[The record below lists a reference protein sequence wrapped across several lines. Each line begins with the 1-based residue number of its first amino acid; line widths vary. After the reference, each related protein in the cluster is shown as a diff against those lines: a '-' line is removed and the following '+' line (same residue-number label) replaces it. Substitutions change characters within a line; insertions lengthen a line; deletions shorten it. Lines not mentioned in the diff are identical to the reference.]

1 MFFLRETTEEKI
13 VQILKEQAE
22 KGHTLLV
29 VHHDLST
36 VHSYFDK
43 VILLN
48 QRLIAY
54 GDTATTFTEDNIAK
68 AYGGQLPILHKTG
81 MIEE

>member
-1 MFFLRETTEEKI
+1 MKKLAKMG
-13 VQILKEQAE
+13 K
-22 KGHTLLV
+22 TLLV

-36 VHSYFDK
+36 VKEYFSK

-54 GDTATTFTEDNIAK
+54 GDVDSTFTEDNIK
-68 AYGGQLPILHKTG
+68 KCYGPQLTLLQDVGFGSTL
-81 MIEE
+81 

>member
-1 MFFLRETTEEKI
+1 MDILTEEKI
-13 VQILKEQAE
+13 IQILKRLASEG
-22 KGHTLLV
+22 KTLLV

-36 VHSYFDK
+36 VEQYFEK

-54 GDTATTFTEDNIAK
+54 GDTDETFNQENMAMCYGPAVDDIGEDWDV
-68 AYGGQLPILHKTG
+68 
-81 MIEE
+81 

>member
-1 MFFLRETTEEKI
+1 MTTED
-13 VQILKEQAE
+13 QIISTLKKLAGEG
-22 KGHTLLV
+22 KTLLV

-36 VHSYFDK
+36 VPEYFDQ

-54 GDTATTFTEDNIAK
+54 GKTVETFTEKNISK

-81 MIEE
+81 GLQ